1 MRNFKYFTLKELCYS
16 KVAEDKKIDN
26 FPSFDVVEHL
36 SELTEKILDP
46 LREAWGSGIR
56 VNSGYR
62 CDTLNNAVKGVKTS
76 VHRLGWAA
84 DLYPS
89 NGKYKEFVLFVKD
102 WVVKNRIRFDQ
113 IIEESAGSDKWL
125 HIGLYSTTGSQR
137 GQIFNIDK

>member
-1 MRNFKYFTLKELCYS
+1 MGNYKYFTLKELCYS

-36 SELTEKILDP
+36 SELTANILDP

-62 CDTLNNAVKGVKTS
+62 CDALNNAVKGVKTS

-89 NGKYKEFVLFVKD
+89 NGKYKEFVEYVKD

-113 IIEESAGSDKWL
+113 IIEESAGGEKWL
-125 HIGLYSTTGSQR
+125 HIGFKSSTGSQR
-137 GQIFNIDK
+137 KQLLNITK